1 MSELQ
6 RSLKKLLDGVP
17 VVSVI
22 LPFAFVLALIYP
34 VTELISVLAYAR
46 WYYSV
51 FQTLLYIIYL
61 AGLVMCFAQ
70 ELNWAIGAAF
80 GLRAL
85 ASLVSMLRYTYI
97 TFSQVL
103 SLVFYAALAVY
114 FLWGLI
120 MSLKYMGSGAGAN
133 NAGTPG
139 GARGGTPA
147 YCPQCGTPV
156 AGGGNFCPNCGT
168 KIQQPRQ
175 SRPYGGGGGPYGG
188 PGEWVY
194 ATCGNLLAL
203 VLSILLT
210 ASIFFHLIA
219 NFGPVAVL
227 GQIPVILIC
236 VACWVI
242 YVGSRN
248 RRPMVAT
255 GFTLLSGV
263 MIFYIIFLL
272 ILLFVM
278 ALVVIYVAY
287 QFASVARYFGSSSG
301 GVVPATVFAILLLVL
316 CGVLW
321 TFFWIGMRKTTVSAR
336 GILRGT
342 ETEWSTSLF
351 SIILAC
357 IGAVVELIMMAGSA
371 ALYSTLY
378 RMMEG
383 LSYYYGSEMNSI
395 LGQLLNSLGGSHGL
409 RIFCSLLDIAVIVV
423 AVVILFRIRGAV
435 SAQNPPYPPYQPG
448 GRPYPP
454 NVPPTYPNQN
464 PTQNPYG
471 GYPSGD
477 GSTPPDAGG
486 FF

>member
-1 MSELQ
+1 M
-6 RSLKKLLDGVP
+6 
-17 VVSVI
+17 
-22 LPFAFVLALIYP
+22 
-34 VTELISVLAYAR
+34 
-46 WYYSV
+46 
-51 FQTLLYIIYL
+51 
-61 AGLVMCFAQ
+61 
-70 ELNWAIGAAF
+70 
-80 GLRAL
+80 
-85 ASLVSMLRYTYI
+85 
-97 TFSQVL
+97 
-103 SLVFYAALAVY
+103 
-114 FLWGLI
+114 
-120 MSLKYMGSGAGAN
+120 
-133 NAGTPG
+133 
-139 GARGGTPA
+139 
-147 YCPQCGTPV
+147 
-156 AGGGNFCPNCGT
+156 
-168 KIQQPRQ
+168 
-175 SRPYGGGGGPYGG
+175 
-188 PGEWVY
+188 
-194 ATCGNLLAL
+194 
-203 VLSILLT
+203 SILLT

-219 NFGPVAVL
+219 NFGPVTVI

-301 GVVPATVFAILLLVL
+301 GLVPATVFAILLLVL

-357 IGAVVELIMMAGSA
+357 IGAAVELIMMAGSA

-395 LGQLLNSLGGSHGL
+395 LGQMLGSQAGNWALSVILGQLLNSLGGNQGL

-423 AVVILFRIRGAV
+423 AVVILLRIRGAV

-454 NVPPTYPNQN
+454 NVPPAYPNQN
-464 PTQNPYG
+464 PTQNPCG